1 MSPHGTLRAAGA
13 GSATR
18 RPGRGGRMLGLGLR
32 LAVSGGR
39 EALVRLVVLAVAV
52 GLGAGLLLIA
62 VAGINAVNAQNDR
75 YAWLDTAGSPQS
87 HEPGARSAGAH
98 HESAPPASASR
109 APTWLLVTTDEFG
122 RQDITRVDLAATG
135 PSSPVPPGIPAD
147 PGPGQYY
154 VSPALAALLRAT
166 PANELADRYP
176 GTQAG
181 VIGEA
186 GLPAPGTLLIVIG
199 HAPAQL
205 PGTTGA
211 TKVTAFNTTPLF
223 SCSRSCAGHFG
234 ISASSMDL
242 LLSVIALAL
251 LAPVLI
257 FIGTATRLSA
267 ARREQR
273 FAAMRLVGAT
283 QRQISALS
291 AVESTVAAAAGAVVG
306 FGLFFALRDPMAAI
320 PFTGAPFYPS
330 DLSLT
335 VPDILMVVIGVP
347 ALAAAAAR
355 LALRRV
361 RISPLGAARRV
372 TPKPPRW
379 WRVIPLAAGIA
390 ELGFFVVHGP
400 PATISGQARA
410 YTIGGA
416 LLIIGLVTAGPW
428 LTMAGARA
436 LARRT
441 SSPSGLIAARRLADD
456 PRGAFRAI
464 SGLVLA
470 LFITTAAVTLATTE
484 NAKAPIDWV
493 GPAAS
498 GVLIQDFTENVPL
511 LANGQPEPRYL
522 SEAATSAVPVGQLR
536 QIDGVQGIVEVH
548 DVPNLQIPPPVFGSS
563 MRAGVVSCAQLA
575 EIPGYGRCPAGAV
588 TAAFPASLFRNLYLS
603 GYHVNLTLAKVT
615 WPAANVTA
623 ARLAALP
630 LDSLNVATNGS
641 TSAIEQARTILDDAY
656 PFLQAPRTLGDK
668 SSAAQVEG
676 YEQLFNVVI
685 LASLVIAG
693 CALAASVAG
702 GLSDRKRPFSLLRLT
717 GARLAMLRRVVT
729 LETAVPLL
737 ATAAVSIGI
746 GFAASAMYAS
756 AELHHPLVAPGT
768 AYYALTAAGIV
779 AALAIL
785 VGTFPLLARI
795 TGPEVARNE

>member
-1 MSPHGTLRAAGA
+1 
-13 GSATR
+13 
-18 RPGRGGRMLGLGLR
+18 
-32 LAVSGGR
+32 
-39 EALVRLVVLAVAV
+39 
-52 GLGAGLLLIA
+52 
-62 VAGINAVNAQNDR
+62 
-75 YAWLDTAGSPQS
+75 
-87 HEPGARSAGAH
+87 
-98 HESAPPASASR
+98 
-109 APTWLLVTTDEFG
+109 
-122 RQDITRVDLAATG
+122 
-135 PSSPVPPGIPAD
+135 
-147 PGPGQYY
+147 
-154 VSPALAALLRAT
+154 
-166 PANELADRYP
+166 
-176 GTQAG
+176 
-181 VIGEA
+181 
-186 GLPAPGTLLIVIG
+186 
-199 HAPAQL
+199 
-205 PGTTGA
+205 
-211 TKVTAFNTTPLF
+211 
-223 SCSRSCAGHFG
+223 
-234 ISASSMDL
+234 
-242 LLSVIALAL
+242 
-251 LAPVLI
+251 
-257 FIGTATRLSA
+257 
-267 ARREQR
+267 
-273 FAAMRLVGAT
+273 
-283 QRQISALS
+283 
-291 AVESTVAAAAGAVVG
+291 
-306 FGLFFALRDPMAAI
+306 
-320 PFTGAPFYPS
+320 
-330 DLSLT
+330 
-335 VPDILMVVIGVP
+335 
-347 ALAAAAAR
+347 
-355 LALRRV
+355 
-361 RISPLGAARRV
+361 V

-400 PATISGQARA
+400 PATISGQAKA
-410 YTIGGA
+410 FTSGGA
-416 LLIIGLVTAGPW
+416 LLIIGLTTAGPW

-470 LFITTAAVTLATTE
+470 LFITTVAVTLATTE
-484 NAKAPIDWV
+484 NAKTPIDWV

-498 GVLIQDFTENVPL
+498 GVLIQDFTENVPV
-511 LANGQPEPRYL
+511 LANGRPEPRYL
-522 SEAATSAVPVGQLR
+522 SEIATSAAPVGKLR

-548 DVPNLQIPPPVFGSS
+548 NEPNLQIPASIFGSS
-563 MRAGVVSCAQLA
+563 MQAGVVSCAQLA

-603 GYHVNLTLAKVT
+603 GYHVNQTLAKVT

-641 TSAIEQARTILDDAY
+641 TSAIEQARTVLDQAY

-668 SSAAQVEG
+668 GSAAQIEG

-693 CALAASVAG
+693 CALAASVVG
-702 GLSDRKRPFSLLRLT
+702 GLADRKRPFSLLRLT

-768 AYYALTAAGIV
+768 AYYALTTAGIV